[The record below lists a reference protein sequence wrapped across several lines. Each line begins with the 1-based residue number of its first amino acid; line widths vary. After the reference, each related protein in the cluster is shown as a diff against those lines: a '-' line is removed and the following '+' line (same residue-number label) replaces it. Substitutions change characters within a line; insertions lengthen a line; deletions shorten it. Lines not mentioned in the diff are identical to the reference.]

1 VPIQYS
7 VGDRIRIV
15 AIAHDRFTSLRRASK
30 SPRCRSGERR
40 KSLPPSS
47 RSISSAGMEVRPVDA
62 RDAGEIERGVAALA
76 RTSNSGLSRHGGV
89 REELATG
96 VGRVLINAQI
106 AACTEFADCE
116 EFRFQFTKL

>member
-1 VPIQYS
+1 
-7 VGDRIRIV
+7 
-15 AIAHDRFTSLRRASK
+15 
-30 SPRCRSGERR
+30 
-40 KSLPPSS
+40 
-47 RSISSAGMEVRPVDA
+47 MEVRPVDA

-116 EFRFQFTKL
+116 EFRFQFTKLSGTIVTKLFSPLSSIRRTI